1 MEACRSAFVGKR
13 RLAGGVTLVEVVMT
27 AAISMIP
34 ISAIAVLLIGGQRSW
49 RTSYNSANRQIE
61 INGQAAAAI
70 FGRVGRKSDYD
81 DCEIYRI
88 TKSTRELICG
98 EMVEFRY
105 WGNKRTR
112 FVSRSGQSNEGSGAG
127 PTEYARFYLDEDDE
141 DDKKL
146 KVDYGSYPHG
156 ARRRPA
162 RSVSIADN
170 VTAVEFSR
178 VRFNKIGHGSVK
190 MNLTLTDPDDGKTIT
205 ITAATLMRN

>member
-1 MEACRSAFVGKR
+1 MEACRSAFRGKR
-13 RLAGGVTLVEVVMT
+13 SLAGGIVLIEVVMA

-34 ISAIAVLLIGGQRSW
+34 ISVIVVLLIGGQRSW
-49 RTSYNSANRQIE
+49 RTGYNSANRQIE
-61 INGQAAAAI
+61 IDGQAAAAI

-81 DCEIYRI
+81 NCEIYRI
-88 TKSTRELICG
+88 TKLTWELICG

-105 WGNKRTR
+105 WGNKRTM

-127 PTEYARFYLDEDDE
+127 PTEYARFYLDEG
-141 DDKKL
+141 DKQL

-156 ARRRPA
+156 ARQRPG

-170 VTAVEFSR
+170 VTNVEFSR